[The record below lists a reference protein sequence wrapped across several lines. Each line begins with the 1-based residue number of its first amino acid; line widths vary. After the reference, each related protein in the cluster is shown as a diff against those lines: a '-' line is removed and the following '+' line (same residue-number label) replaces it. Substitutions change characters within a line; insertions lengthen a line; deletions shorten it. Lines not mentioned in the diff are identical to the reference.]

1 MKSQHRW
8 LERGQGEPV
17 VLLHGL
23 MGQMHHWDDVL
34 DELGGACRA
43 MAPTLPIF
51 DPGCVEPSIDVLAR
65 WVVDFLDALE
75 IPRAVIGG
83 NSLGGHVALAT
94 ALAFPERVRA
104 VILTG
109 SSGLFERS
117 FTRGVPHRP
126 TADYLREKMEEV
138 FFDRTLV
145 TPEWVESVRCTLIE
159 PPSVS
164 RVARPWGRGC
174 RGGRENWRRSARPA
188 RRSSPARTRSP
199 GATAHGGAEG
209 GAAGPGAPR

>member
-51 DPGCVEPSIDVLAR
+51 DPGCLEPSIDALAR

-94 ALAFPERVRA
+94 ALAVPERGRA

-109 SSGLFERS
+109 SSWLFERS
-117 FTRGVPHRP
+117 VTRGVPPRP
-126 TADYLREKMEEV
+126 SRRYVRWKMEGA
-138 FFDRTLV
+138 FSGRT
-145 TPEWVESVRCTLIE
+145 
-159 PPSVS
+159 
-164 RVARPWGRGC
+164 
-174 RGGRENWRRSARPA
+174 
-188 RRSSPARTRSP
+188 
-199 GATAHGGAEG
+199 
-209 GAAGPGAPR
+209 

>member
-1 MKSQHRW
+1 SEGSSAREGDSVSVLMKSQHRW

-51 DPGCVEPSIDVLAR
+51 DPGCLEPSIDLLAR

-126 TADYLREKMEEV
+126 T
-138 FFDRTLV
+138 DRKSTRL
-145 TPEWVESVRCTLIE
+145 
-159 PPSVS
+159 
-164 RVARPWGRGC
+164 
-174 RGGRENWRRSARPA
+174 N
-188 RRSSPARTRSP
+188 SS
-199 GATAHGGAEG
+199 HGSISY
-209 GAAGPGAPR
+209 AAFC